1 MKHIRSISVLA
12 QVPGAFPPFFSFV
25 LAINGYRGVTNAD
38 LVHELE
44 IGVAGV
50 GPELDGDF
58 DSGDQGGFVAEG
70 AVEAA
75 ARPPA
80 IGRPEFLRLML
91 FLKN

>member
-1 MKHIRSISVLA
+1 MLPALCPALEISLFLLGPCDQWA
-12 QVPGAFPPFFSFV
+12 
-25 LAINGYRGVTNAD
+25 NAD

-70 AVEAA
+70 ALEAA